1 MAMDAGVDTHS
12 LRSTNHLG
20 DLTLVHGTQT
30 SGVGVYDLAGGVGEV
45 GNDGE
50 VLSRQSVSFNSTQ
63 PGDMIPI
70 SKSFNFHFLPCTY
83 PVAEYPMHR

>member
-1 MAMDAGVDTHS
+1 MTVDAGVDTHA

-20 DLTLVHGTQT
+20 DLTLVHGTQA

-50 VLSRQSVSFNSTQ
+50 VLSRKSVSFNSTQ
-63 PGDMIPI
+63 PDDMIPM
-70 SKSFNFHFLPCTY
+70 S
-83 PVAEYPMHR
+83 